1 MQRHY
6 FQTIMSSIH
15 LVSLYSFSSDLI
27 LKRGYRWATILLRPK
42 GCLFHRFKKYI
53 QKKKL
58 SYLKAETLDFFNT
71 IREIILLSAV
81 NWLWVRVNVTRR
93 YHWLVLDTF
102 KAYIYGWWQP
112 KQTQIP
118 SSVYFQIRISIRT
131 TRSLGSSS
139 VTSQV
144 LLWQP
149 SYSSF
154 ASSRK
159 ATSRTSLNVV
169 YCFQWECSMRTSVLY
184 VPLSTKCHI
193 SLNELLLWHFTYL
206 C

>member
-81 NWLWVRVNVTRR
+81 NWL
-93 YHWLVLDTF
+93 
-102 KAYIYGWWQP
+102 
-112 KQTQIP
+112 
-118 SSVYFQIRISIRT
+118 
-131 TRSLGSSS
+131 
-139 VTSQV
+139 
-144 LLWQP
+144 
-149 SYSSF
+149 
-154 ASSRK
+154 
-159 ATSRTSLNVV
+159 
-169 YCFQWECSMRTSVLY
+169 
-184 VPLSTKCHI
+184 
-193 SLNELLLWHFTYL
+193 
-206 C
+206 